1 MYAVFLSSA
10 EHIYTVQRG
19 HDELGNA
26 LLSESRLSVLWGTLL
41 EQPVGKER
49 EQSRSTASLVSSV
62 REECY
67 RALRYGVL
75 GLEH

>member
-10 EHIYTVQRG
+10 EHTHAVQRG

-26 LLSESRLSVLWGTLL
+26 LLSESRLSVLWGTFL

-49 EQSRSTASLVSSV
+49 DQSWSTASLVSGV
-62 REECY
+62 REEC
-67 RALRYGVL
+67 
-75 GLEH
+75 

>member
-1 MYAVFLSSA
+1 MSAVFLSSA
-10 EHIYTVQRG
+10 EHTRAVQRG

-26 LLSESRLSVLWGTLL
+26 LLSDSRLSVRWGTFL

-49 EQSRSTASLVSSV
+49 DQSWSTARLVSGV
-62 REECY
+62 REECE
-67 RALRYGVL
+67 RALRYGIR

>member
-10 EHIYTVQRG
+10 EHTRAVQRG
-19 HDELGNA
+19 PDELGNA
-26 LLSESRLSVLWGTLL
+26 LLSESRLSVLWGTFL

-49 EQSRSTASLVSSV
+49 DQSWSTASLVSGV
-62 REECY
+62 REECE